1 MKYPQLVSMPS
12 AVSDWLEEQLE
23 ARGIDAVVYTRYV
36 LSLLYRDPI
45 DVICPDQDLHF
56 TQPEK
61 EVRRSGG
68 GRKRLRRSSG
78 WWGHDLADADRLKR
92 SAAVECLMSAS
103 DQKCGIESL
112 VDELCEKL
120 KEINSNQ
127 STNGKELLPEKKRA
141 VSPQDPAKRY
151 YAAFP
156 PLSRNSSVN
165 SPNLINLIPKWFGS
179 PKKRTPRKQNRSS
192 SYEEKLH
199 CKVEL
204 DNMKSRSV
212 GKQRYNYFSRNKK
225 EFGYCRNV
233 NKSMD
238 KTENANN
245 WDQLYL
251 FNNNAKNKCSNTS
264 WSQPKDIINFVNDK
278 NKETTE
284 NLGSWKTLDDSLNM
298 YDDLPVDIRELLNSP
313 NPQEDDTVEM
323 MNLANMRDTGN
334 KTFIQCGTNI
344 ISSIWSND
352 AAMDDA
358 NRIYENSFNTA
369 LDENS
374 SESFLDLKFSS
385 ISIDSKN
392 KWPTCDI
399 IAENETNS
407 YFENFN
413 KSLLDS
419 SFSSWNIGSNEKF
432 QKWSDAENEVQT
444 NDIMRSLSIL
454 NHSKESSFT
463 EVIPRPG
470 KAGLNIFGTNNVVKL
485 MQEAALKKLE
495 SEKDE
500 DLLHSIHSHFKPIN
514 EKTEMRSNGQY
525 ADGTTFIIPSNV
537 DNITYKRSDSGFLYL
552 ETEQGM
558 NRKYMDFRRSEE
570 GDFSLKF
577 NICQNDKAS
586 QTDSDLLEISNC
598 SKEQESFYFPGDQE
612 LLIDDSEE
620 CECAD
625 KTAETLEIYGEDN
638 VLTEI
643 FSKYE
648 NKCDQC
654 NNNSSWESYLFR
666 KDLDKKLD
674 KQSIRDIWSGGEVCT
689 ACMNLNNT
697 HSSLSVL
704 QSKLREDISQDGEQ
718 LLSDLSSIQKT
729 YMEEL
734 PVAEVSCNISELLGI
749 KERKRRHSSINYE
762 GAISVQEDCFSFA
775 TRLEEDCLMNIA
787 TIPTLRSVT
796 L

>member
-56 TQPEK
+56 TQPDKVSYIFYLINILLIE
-61 EVRRSGG
+61 
-68 GRKRLRRSSG
+68 
-78 WWGHDLADADRLKR
+78 LKITHLQQKYDYLLNIKK
-92 SAAVECLMSAS
+92 SW
-103 DQKCGIESL
+103 KCGIESL

-127 STNGKELLPEKKRA
+127 SANGKELLPEKKRA
-141 VSPQDPAKRY
+141 VSPPQDPAKRY

-199 CKVEL
+199 SKVEL
-204 DNMKSRSV
+204 DNMKARSV
-212 GKQRYNYFSRNKK
+212 GKQRYNYFTRNKK

-233 NKSMD
+233 SKSMD
-238 KTENANN
+238 KTENSNN

-251 FNNNAKNKCSNTS
+251 FNNNAKNKCTNTTN
-264 WSQPKDIINFVNDK
+264 WSQPKEDIINFVSDN
-278 NKETTE
+278 NKDATE
-284 NLGSWKTLDDSLNM
+284 NLDSWKTLDDSLNM
-298 YDDLPVDIRELLNSP
+298 YDDLPVDIRELLDSP
-313 NPQEDDTVEM
+313 SPQEDDTVEM

-358 NRIYENSFNTA
+358 NRIYENTFNTA
-369 LDENS
+369 LDES
-374 SESFLDLKFSS
+374 TSESFLDLKFSS
-385 ISIDSKN
+385 ISIDSKTN

-413 KSLLDS
+413 RSLLDAD
-419 SFSSWNIGSNEKF
+419 FSSWNFGTTEKF
-432 QKWSDAENEVQT
+432 QKWSDAENEIQT
-444 NDIMRSLSIL
+444 NDIMRSLTML

-470 KAGLNIFGTNNVVKL
+470 KADLNIFGTNTVVKL

-514 EKTEMRSNGQY
+514 EKSETRSGY
-525 ADGTTFIIPSNV
+525 VDGTTFIIPSNV
-537 DNITYKRSDSGFLYL
+537 ESVNYKRSESGFLYL
-552 ETEQGM
+552 ENEQGIS
-558 NRKYMDFRRSEE
+558 RKYMDFRRSV
-570 GDFSLKF
+570 GSDFSLKF

-586 QTDSDLLEISNC
+586 QTDADLVETPEC
-598 SKEQESFYFPGDQE
+598 DKEQESFYFPGDQE
-612 LLIDDSEE
+612 LLIDDGVEE
-620 CECAD
+620 CECSD
-625 KTAETLEIYGEDN
+625 KNTETFEIYGDDN

-643 FSKYE
+643 FGKYE
-648 NKCDQC
+648 NKCDLC
-654 NNNSSWESYLFR
+654 NNNSSWESHWFR
-666 KDLDKKLD
+666 SKDLDKKLD

-689 ACMNLNNT
+689 ACMNLNNS
-697 HSSLSVL
+697 HSSLTVL

-734 PVAEVSCNISELLGI
+734 PVAEVSCNITELLGI

-762 GAISVQEDCFSFA
+762 GAISVQQDCFSFA

>member
-1 MKYPQLVSMPS
+1 M
-12 AVSDWLEEQLE
+12 
-23 ARGIDAVVYTRYV
+23 
-36 LSLLYRDPI
+36 LYIYISKIPI
-45 DVICPDQDLHF
+45 F
-56 TQPEK
+56 T
-61 EVRRSGG
+61 
-68 GRKRLRRSSG
+68 
-78 WWGHDLADADRLKR
+78 WWNFYHSKLFYIF
-92 SAAVECLMSAS
+92 
-103 DQKCGIESL
+103 QKCGIESL

-120 KEINSNQ
+120 KEINSN
-127 STNGKELLPEKKRA
+127 SGANCKELLPEKKRA

-156 PLSRNSSVN
+156 PLSRNSTVN

-199 CKVEL
+199 CKIEL
-204 DNMKSRSV
+204 DNMKARSV

-225 EFGYCRNV
+225 DFGYSRNV
-233 NKSMD
+233 SKSID
-238 KTENANN
+238 KTENVNN
-245 WDQLYL
+245 WDHLYL
-251 FNNNAKNKCSNTS
+251 FNNNVKNKCSNTS
-264 WSQPKDIINFVNDK
+264 WSQPKDIINFVEDK
-278 NKETTE
+278 NDAVD
-284 NLGSWKTLDDSLNM
+284 NHDSWKTVDESLNM

-313 NPQEDDTVEM
+313 SPQEDDTVEM

-352 AAMDDA
+352 PAIDEA
-358 NRIYENSFNTA
+358 NRIYENTFNAA

-374 SESFLDLKFSS
+374 ADSFLDLKFSS
-385 ISIDSKN
+385 ISIGNKS

-407 YFENFN
+407 YYENFN
-413 KSLLDS
+413 KSLFDT
-419 SFSSWNIGSNEKF
+419 SFPTWNISTTEKF

-444 NDIMRSLSIL
+444 NDIMHSLSIL

-470 KAGLNIFGTNNVVKL
+470 KVGLNIFGTHNAVKL

-500 DLLHSIHSHFKPIN
+500 DLLHSVRSHFKPIN
-514 EKTEMRSNGQY
+514 EKAEIRINGHY
-525 ADGTTFIIPSNV
+525 ADGTTFIIPSTV
-537 DNITYKRSDSGFLYL
+537 DNVTYKRSESGFLYL
-552 ETEQGM
+552 ETEQGAG
-558 NRKYMDFRRSEE
+558 RKYLDFRRAVGSE
-570 GDFSLKF
+570 FSLKF

-586 QTDSDLLEISNC
+586 QTDIEVLETQGC
-598 SKEQESFYFPGDQE
+598 SKEEESFYFPGDQE
-612 LLIDDSEE
+612 LLVDDTDGY
-620 CECAD
+620 ECAE
-625 KTAETLEIYGEDN
+625 KTIENLEIYGDEN
-638 VLTEI
+638 VLSEI
-643 FSKYE
+643 FGKYE
-648 NKCDQC
+648 NKCDLC
-654 NNNSSWESYLFR
+654 NNNSSWESYWFR
-666 KDLDKKLD
+666 SKDLDKKFD

-689 ACMNLNNT
+689 TCMNINN
-697 HSSLSVL
+697 SRNSLSML
-704 QSKLREDISQDGEQ
+704 QSKLREDVSQDGEQ
-718 LLSDLSSIQKT
+718 LLSDLSSIQKS

-734 PVAEVSCNISELLGI
+734 PVAEVSCNISELIGI
-749 KERKRRHSSINYE
+749 KERKRRHSSINYDS
-762 GAISVQEDCFSFA
+762 AISVQEDCFSFA